1 MDFSFSPSEEKMR
14 MELRQWLEQHLPEG
28 WLEGKT
34 DLPEDP
40 YERAEFLRQW
50 QRTLYEGGWA
60 GISWP
65 KEYGGRGATLM
76 EEVVYE
82 QEMARVK
89 APPVLNVIG
98 IYMVGPTLLQI
109 GTEEQR
115 RKYVPKILSG
125 EEIWCQ
131 GYSEPNAGS
140 DLASIQ
146 TRAERKNGKWV
157 INGQK
162 IWTSYAHVADRCF
175 LLARTDNT
183 GKKHEGITAF
193 LVDMHQPGVE
203 TRPIHQM
210 NDQRDFNEVYFND
223 VEVDDAD
230 VVGEV
235 GDGWRVGLILLSH
248 ERVGIARWVFRLQ
261 GQFEELVA
269 MTKKLERHGRP
280 LIEDPFV
287 RQQLMSFYARTKA
300 ALFTYYRHLT
310 KQQKTGYPG
319 PEGSMDKLVSGT
331 LIQEMTAYAVSLQG
345 AYGPLW
351 KEDAVDDISW
361 QNAFLRAFGHTIEGG
376 TSEIQKNIVAERILG
391 LPKDIKF

>member
-1 MDFSFSPSEEKMR
+1 
-14 MELRQWLEQHLPEG
+14 
-28 WLEGKT
+28 
-34 DLPEDP
+34 
-40 YERAEFLRQW
+40 
-50 QRTLYEGGWA
+50 
-60 GISWP
+60 
-65 KEYGGRGATLM
+65 
-76 EEVVYE
+76 
-82 QEMARVK
+82 
-89 APPVLNVIG
+89 
-98 IYMVGPTLLQI
+98 
-109 GTEEQR
+109 
-115 RKYVPKILSG
+115 
-125 EEIWCQ
+125 
-131 GYSEPNAGS
+131 
-140 DLASIQ
+140 
-146 TRAERKNGKWV
+146 
-157 INGQK
+157 
-162 IWTSYAHVADRCF
+162 
-175 LLARTDNT
+175 
-183 GKKHEGITAF
+183 
-193 LVDMHQPGVE
+193 
-203 TRPIHQM
+203 M

-310 KQQKTGYPG
+310 KQQKTGHPG

>member
-1 MDFSFSPSEEKMR
+1 MDFSFSPAEEKMR
-14 MELRQWLEQHLPEG
+14 QELRQWLEQHLPEG

-34 DLPEDP
+34 TLPEDP
-40 YERAEFLRQW
+40 YERAQFLRQW

-60 GISWP
+60 GVSWP

-89 APPVLNVIG
+89 APPVLNAIG

-115 RKYVPKILSG
+115 QKYVPKILSG

-140 DLASIQ
+140 DLAAIQ
-146 TRAERKNGKWV
+146 TRAERKNGRWV

-162 IWTSYAHVADRCF
+162 IWTSFAHVADRCF

-203 TRPIHQM
+203 TRPIHQL

-223 VEVDDAD
+223 AVVEDSD

-261 GQFEELVA
+261 REFEDLVA
-269 MTKKLERHGRP
+269 MTKQMRRNGRP

-287 RQQLMSFYARTKA
+287 RQRLMDFYARTKA

-310 KQQKTGYPG
+310 KQLKTGHPG

-331 LIQEMTAYAVSLQG
+331 LIQELTAYAVSLQG

-351 KEDAVDDISW
+351 REDAVADMGW
-361 QNAFLRAFGHTIEGG
+361 QNAYLRAFGHTIEGG

-391 LPKDIKF
+391 LPKDVKF